1 MKKAEFNK
9 RGTRQLVDTGWK
21 AFDRQTNCIAAG
33 NVIANTQLSLYVRP
47 YRETECNG
55 HTFKPGELLEADLK
69 AFRYRPPDD
78 VMEIL
83 RDEGREKSVIL
94 YMFSTSEVVGNIVG
108 RYMRVPFLWVVTT
121 ADHRLV
127 KCRSVHRCGAQMC
140 KRYNATR
147 EILRYITEEKK

>member
-21 AFDRQTNCIAAG
+21 AFDRQTNCISTG

-55 HTFKPGELLEADLK
+55 YTFKPGDLLEADLK

-78 VMEIL
+78 VMDIL
-83 RDEGREKSVIL
+83 RDKEREKSVIL

-108 RYMRVPFLWVVTT
+108 RYMRVPFLWVVTDR
-121 ADHRLV
+121 DHRLV